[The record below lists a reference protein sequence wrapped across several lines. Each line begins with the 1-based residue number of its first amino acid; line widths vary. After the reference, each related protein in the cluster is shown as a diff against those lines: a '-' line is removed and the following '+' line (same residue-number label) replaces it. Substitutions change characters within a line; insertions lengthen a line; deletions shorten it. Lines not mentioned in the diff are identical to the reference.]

1 MTLTKKQATRNIKIH
16 WWINLISGITFLL
29 PIISIFYKYTG
40 LSTFEIILISNIF
53 TFWMWILELPT
64 SVLADTFW
72 RKKSLI
78 ASVVSNFLCTTFI
91 LLCPN
96 LTGFCI
102 AAVFQALYYSFRSWT
117 WQAFLEE
124 NLSKLWQEDKFW
136 RFFWKFSFYWE
147 SAAIITPL
155 IASAILKVSPDTWY
169 TILAA
174 LDCISAFSLII
185 LTYQLTETSKISEKI
200 RTFKQAIKLNI
211 DTGINAIK
219 NVFWNKDMR
228 AFLIYRSLS
237 HHVTFFGI
245 LLLPILSEK
254 WMLDWISGLITTIF
268 TIWSMFASKYA
279 YKRWEKYWYNY
290 SRIRSTIWQAIC
302 LVIAWFL
309 FKSRILLACIYLIFS
324 IFDWIISPSRN
335 HELIKL
341 TKWKSIATSRSII
354 FGCLALYMTS
364 MKRILSYFQPNIAL
378 IILWII
384 ILSANIIFARKILWK
399 KSN

>member
-1 MTLTKKQATRNIKIH
+1 MTLTKKQAEKNIKIH
-16 WWINLISGITFLL
+16 WWISLISGITFLV

-64 SVLADTFW
+64 SVLADTFG

-78 ASVVSNFLCTTFI
+78 ASVISNFLCTAFI

-102 AAVFQALYYSFRSWT
+102 AAIFQALYYSFRSWT

-124 NLSKLWQEDKFW
+124 NLLKLWQEEKFW

-147 SAAIITPL
+147 FAAIITPL
-155 IASAILKVSPDTWY
+155 IASTILKISPNTWY

-200 RTFKQAIKLNI
+200 KTFKQAIKLNI

-228 AFLIYRSLS
+228 TFLIYRSLS
-237 HHVTFFGI
+237 HHATFFGI

-254 WMLDWISGLITTIF
+254 
-268 TIWSMFASKYA
+268 WSMFASKYA
-279 YKRWEKYWYNY
+279 YKRWEKYGYNN
-290 SRIRSTIWQAIC
+290 SRTRSTIWQAIC
-302 LVIAWFL
+302 LIIAWIL

-324 IFDWIISPSRN
+324 ILDWIISPSRN

-354 FGCLALYMTS
+354 FGCLALYMTF
-364 MKRILSYFQPNIAL
+364 MKRILSYLKPNIAL
-378 IILWII
+378 IILWVI
-384 ILSANIIFARKILWK
+384 ILLANIILAGKIHWK
-399 KSN
+399 NKQK

>member
-1 MTLTKKQATRNIKIH
+1 MALTKKQATRNIKIH
-16 WWINLISGITFLL
+16 WWINLISGITFLV

-40 LSTFEIILISNIF
+40 LLTTEIILVSNIF

-64 SVLADTFW
+64 SVLADAFW

-78 ASVVSNFLCTTFI
+78 ASVISNFLCATFI

-102 AAVFQALYYSFRSWT
+102 AAIFQALYYSFRSWT

-124 NLSKLWQEDKFW
+124 NLSTLWQQDKFW
-136 RFFWKFSFYWE
+136 RFFGKFSFYWE

-155 IASAILKVSPDTWY
+155 IASAILKISPNTWY

-200 RTFKQAIKLNI
+200 KTFKQALKLNI
-211 DTGINAIK
+211 DTWVSAIK

-228 AFLIYRSLS
+228 TFLIYRSLS

-279 YKRWEKYWYNY
+279 YKRWEKYGYNY
-290 SRIRSTIWQAIC
+290 SRTRSTIWQAIC
-302 LVIAWFL
+302 LIIAWVL

-354 FGCLALYMTS
+354 FGCLALYMTF
-364 MKRILSYFQPNIAL
+364 MKRILSYLEPNIAL
-378 IILWII
+378 IIIWAIML
-384 ILSANIIFARKILWK
+384 LANIIFAK
-399 KSN
+399 KMLTKKK

>member
-1 MTLTKKQATRNIKIH
+1 MSLTKKQAEKNIKIH
-16 WWINLISGITFLL
+16 WWISLISWITFLV

-91 LLCPN
+91 LLCSN
-96 LTGFCI
+96 LTWFCI

-155 IASAILKVSPDTWY
+155 IASAILKISPDTWY

-174 LDCISAFSLII
+174 LDCVSAFTLII
-185 LTYQLTETSKISEKI
+185 LTYQLTETSKISDKI
-200 RTFKQAIKLNI
+200 KTFKQAIKLNI
-211 DTGINAIK
+211 DTWVNAIK
-219 NVFWNKDMR
+219 NVFRNKDMR
-228 AFLIYRSLS
+228 TFLIYRSLS
-237 HHVTFFGI
+237 HHATFFGI

-254 WMLDWISGLITTIF
+254 WMLDWVSWLITTIF

-279 YKRWEKYWYNY
+279 YKWWEKYGYNH

-302 LVIAWFL
+302 LIIAWIL
-309 FKSRILLACIYLIFS
+309 FKSRILLAFIYLVFS

-354 FGCLALYMTS
+354 FGSLALYMTF
-364 MKRILSYFQPNIAL
+364 MKRILSYLEPNIAL
-378 IILWII
+378 ITLWII
-384 ILSANIIFARKILWK
+384 ILVTNIIFSKKILIK
-399 KSN
+399 K